1 LTEKVIFVGNQRDVR
16 PFYWASDIFTLT
28 SNAVETFSISA
39 LEALCCG
46 LPCVLTNIGGAN
58 EMIDE
63 GENGYLSNLK
73 PKDIC
78 EKWEKALSQNFNK
91 KTISINASEKF
102 NIDLMIERYSNFF
115 MKIDEKNI

>member
-1 LTEKVIFVGNQRDVR
+1 MR
-16 PFYWASDIFTLT
+16 
-28 SNAVETFSISA
+28 
-39 LEALCCG
+39 
-46 LPCVLTNIGGAN
+46 
-58 EMIDE
+58 